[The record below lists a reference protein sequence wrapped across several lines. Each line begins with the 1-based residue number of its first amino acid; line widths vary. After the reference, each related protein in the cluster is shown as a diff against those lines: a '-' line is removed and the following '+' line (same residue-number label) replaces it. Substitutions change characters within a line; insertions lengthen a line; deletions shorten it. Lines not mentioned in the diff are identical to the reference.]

1 MNAVLY
7 FSKSCLKDIWR
18 RLQKENAREDS
29 QDIRPAHGWQWHRRG
44 GGCMDITPDCR
55 LMDEL
60 RVENTQTFFSYLRM
74 EPVMFDELAQRVGP
88 RIQIV

>member
-7 FSKSCLKDIWR
+7 SKSCLKDTWR

-29 QDIRPAHGWQWHRRG
+29 QDIRLVHRWHRRGG

-55 LMDEL
+55 LIEVL
-60 RVENTQTFFSYLRM
+60 IVENLLSFFSYLRM
-74 EPVMFDELAQRVGP
+74 EPAMFDKLAQRIGP
-88 RIQIV
+88 RIPIF